1 MGLVHPGVGPKASRW
16 QPDQW
21 STLHSVGTAIRGKH
35 ITRILHNGNSDGL
48 NQRRPQRRKIKSSII
63 FQEEEEMSD
72 VLGRDGLRSI
82 SWKMFALLGVLVIL
96 ITNVGDNKAVN
107 LNGFEVGKA
116 ASAVLSEN
124 PKLGGLTEDFL
135 MKEENL
141 PMWRQVIEAVMN
153 ETDSLDDIIFQ
164 EHDEEEEDTDDEL
177 QNRFGIGKDD
187 KVDCYGLPDAISK
200 LLRFLFQKDTTV
212 NTKFLL
218 STRNQPNPV
227 ELTSDVNGT
236 DFDPRRRTIFIVHG
250 FMSNGRMQW
259 VKDMVAALLP
269 RVDANVFAVD
279 WSEGGN
285 SWMYWKAVANTRV
298 AGEEMCT
305 FIRKLMEIGLDP
317 AQPCFQENVREIRLD
332 PSDAQF
338 IDIIHTNGRSLEK
351 LGLGLPEPIGHVD
364 FYPNGGAKQ
373 PGCSRKSRSVLFP
386 IYNSIKNRIEKSIC
400 SHGRSYMFFI
410 ESVKTADRCSFWG
423 HHWNR
428 TDTEGDSALNSPC
441 NASNCTEMGLEAD
454 IFPARGSFYVPTRDR
469 TPYC

>member
-1 MGLVHPGVGPKASRW
+1 
-16 QPDQW
+16 
-21 STLHSVGTAIRGKH
+21 
-35 ITRILHNGNSDGL
+35 
-48 NQRRPQRRKIKSSII
+48 
-63 FQEEEEMSD
+63 
-72 VLGRDGLRSI
+72 
-82 SWKMFALLGVLVIL
+82 
-96 ITNVGDNKAVN
+96 
-107 LNGFEVGKA
+107 
-116 ASAVLSEN
+116 
-124 PKLGGLTEDFL
+124 

-305 FIRKLMEIGLDP
+305 FIRKLMEIGLSKDNIHLIGHSLGAHICSYVGSHLGGVARITGLDP

-351 LGLGLPEPIGHVD
+351 LGLGLPEPIGKEH
-364 FYPNGGAKQ
+364 Y
-373 PGCSRKSRSVLFP
+373 
-386 IYNSIKNRIEKSIC
+386 YKNRPTLEAYYSPFICHKSIYPV
-400 SHGRSYMFFI
+400 H
-410 ESVKTADRCSFWG
+410 
-423 HHWNR
+423 
-428 TDTEGDSALNSPC
+428 
-441 NASNCTEMGLEAD
+441 NC
-454 IFPARGSFYVPTRDR
+454 IARVISTLSSSKIII
-469 TPYC
+469 T